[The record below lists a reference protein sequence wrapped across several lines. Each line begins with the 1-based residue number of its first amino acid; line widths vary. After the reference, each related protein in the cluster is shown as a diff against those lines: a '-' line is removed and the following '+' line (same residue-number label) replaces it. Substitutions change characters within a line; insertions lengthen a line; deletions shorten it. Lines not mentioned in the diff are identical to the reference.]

1 MKAVTAEKVQ
11 IRTLPPFQWRED
23 TMANSEWDNASI
35 DKKLEMLRI
44 DIERIYKVVN
54 TLAEDVGAT
63 HRTVRANDSLL
74 KEVAKA
80 VEAIEKKLPGGAKKK

>member
-1 MKAVTAEKVQ
+1 
-11 IRTLPPFQWRED
+11 
-23 TMANSEWDNASI
+23 MANSDWDNAST
-35 DKKLEMLRI
+35 DKKLEMLRK

-54 TLAEDVGAT
+54 ALAGDVGDT

-80 VEAIEKKLPGGAKKK
+80 VEAIEKKLPEASKKK